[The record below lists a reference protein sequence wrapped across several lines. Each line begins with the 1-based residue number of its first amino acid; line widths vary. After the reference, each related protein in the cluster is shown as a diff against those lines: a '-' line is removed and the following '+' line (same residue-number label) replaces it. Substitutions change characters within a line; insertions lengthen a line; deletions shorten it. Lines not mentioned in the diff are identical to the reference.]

1 MLPILNPPPSSLPIL
16 IVYYFEIYDL
26 FDIKRSYLNCK
37 IILINCSM
45 LTEMFV
51 QLNKQCFWKC
61 DMAREW
67 KMRHKNSEKSED
79 QGTNTAPRWR
89 SWNWI
94 QASFII
100 LSALNE
106 RICRELNYNSCGLQG
121 QRTKMIINH
130 WVIRKQ

>member
-1 MLPILNPPPSSLPIL
+1 MANFFRFRKNITWVIDSL
-16 IVYYFEIYDL
+16 L
-26 FDIKRSYLNCK
+26 FWNIWSVWHKKIKRSYLNCK

-45 LTEMFV
+45 LTKMFV
-51 QLNKQCFWKC
+51 QLDKQGFWKC

-79 QGTNTAPRWR
+79 QGTNTAPRWA

-94 QASFII
+94 QASFIR

-106 RICRELNYNSCGLQG
+106 RICRELNYHSCGLQG
-121 QRTKMIINH
+121 KEQKWSLTIE
-130 WVIRKQ
+130 